1 MYDATNNISLYLH
14 CKKCLEELPEEV
26 SPSEYS
32 NTQAGWTKKA
42 IQVWCNRHD
51 IDIINLDFDG
61 QKVAYATDNVIPIN
75 VDKGA

>member
-32 NTQAGWTKKA
+32 NTQAGWTKKG

-51 IDIINLDFDG
+51 MDIIN
-61 QKVAYATDNVIPIN
+61 
-75 VDKGA
+75 